1 MLNLESNN
9 LKFTFNGVE
18 KCLRFP
24 TVREW
29 DSYAKKA
36 KDGVSVSEVV
46 DFLIG
51 LGLDKKTADILE
63 PGHLEQI
70 LEAIS
75 KPKKK

>member
-1 MLNLESNN
+1 MLNLESNK
-9 LKFTFNGVE
+9 LVFTFNGAE
-18 KCLRFP
+18 KNLRFP

-36 KDGVSVSEVV
+36 KDGVSVSDIV
-46 DFLIG
+46 DFLVS
-51 LGLDKKTADILE
+51 LGLDEKSANDLE
-63 PGHLEQI
+63 PGHLELI